1 MATIE
6 SAYYG
11 DEKARRN
18 VTKSLNGKV
27 VGTGIDIDV
36 DEKLIP
42 PFEVVDK
49 TELTKEDER
58 KIKDQASQACGGGA
72 DQKCMTATEAR
83 LRQTTLTEKETQ
95 NNSSANVIKG
105 RRLIVNIRDENG
117 KKRQIV
123 VPDGQKFNMKN
134 ISTNSAQ
141 GAVLPSVSSIQKQVA
156 IWVGV
161 AVAAAIY
168 VFSVASTYTV
178 FFPLFDYFSIPLIMI
193 ALFVPY
199 SGFIMIFG
207 YFMGISA
214 MKSYLDK

>member
-18 VTKSLNGKV
+18 ITKSLNGKV
-27 VGTGIDIDV
+27 VGTGIDVDV

-42 PFEVVDK
+42 AFEVVDK
-49 TELTKEDER
+49 TELTPDDER
-58 KIKDQASQACGGGA
+58 KIKDQAKEACANGA

-95 NNSSANVIKG
+95 TNSSANVIKG
-105 RRLIVNIRDENG
+105 RRLIVNIRDEKG
-117 KKRQIV
+117 RKRQIV
-123 VPDGQKFNMKN
+123 VPDGQKFSMKN
-134 ISTNSAQ
+134 ISTNSTP
-141 GAVLPSVSSIQKQVA
+141 GAILPSVTSVQKQVA
-156 IWVGV
+156 IWIGV

-168 VFSVASTYTV
+168 VFSVAATYTI
-178 FFPLFDYFSIPLIMI
+178 FFPLFDYFAIPLIML

-199 SGFIMIFG
+199 SGFMMIFL
-207 YFMGISA
+207 YFMVISA
-214 MKSYLDK
+214 MKTYLGK